1 MKFKFFVPLIPL
13 FLLFGCANPINKVTS
28 ANYAAECSSAESS
41 GNLKVAEE
49 ACKRALMN
57 TDWGNLGSELKSQS
71 LYNLGRIKRQLS
83 KFSEAE
89 QLFKES
95 LDLEEQSKTPD
106 QLKIGRRLVELSV
119 SLAGQNKWQEGAQYL
134 VRVLPHANNFSGK
147 DKSYTIEVLNGFS
160 EQLRKINQEEIAN
173 KFQAKAKE
181 LTNKT

>member
-1 MKFKFFVPLIPL
+1 MKIKLFILCIPL
-13 FLLFGCANPINKVTS
+13 CLLFSCANPINKVTFD
-28 ANYAAECSSAESS
+28 NYRADCSVAESS

-49 ACKRALMN
+49 ACKRALIN
-57 TDWGNLGSELKSQS
+57 TDWGNLDSELKSES

-95 LDLEEQSKTPD
+95 LSIEEQSKTPN

-134 VRVLPHANNFSGK
+134 VRVLPQANDFVGK
-147 DKSYTIEVLNGFS
+147 EKIYTIEVLNGFS
-160 EQLRKINQEEIAN
+160 EQLRKMNQEEVAN
-173 KFQAKAKE
+173 QFQAKAKE
-181 LTNKT
+181 LKL